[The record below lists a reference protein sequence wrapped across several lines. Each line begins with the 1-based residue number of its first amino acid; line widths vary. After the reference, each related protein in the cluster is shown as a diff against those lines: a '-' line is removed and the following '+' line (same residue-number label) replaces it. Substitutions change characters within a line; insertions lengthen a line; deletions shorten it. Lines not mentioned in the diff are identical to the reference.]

1 MRAEGAH
8 EHGSRRKSLCLPPVR
23 CDPAALPIPAPITA
37 AVEALRRGELV
48 GMPTETVYGLAADAR
63 NPDAV
68 RGIFAAKGRPAD
80 HPLIVH
86 LASVD
91 QVGDWA
97 GEVPPAARALA
108 EAFWPGPLTLVL
120 RKSAQVDP
128 VITGGQDTVGLRVP
142 SHPVAQ
148 ALLRAFGG
156 AVAAPS
162 ANRFG
167 RISPTTA
174 EHVRNEFP
182 QGIAQILDGGPSEV
196 GLESTIVDLSGP
208 LPRLLRPGSIAAS
221 AIEALIGPL
230 ARPGDAEGPRASGRL
245 AAHYAP
251 GKPLE
256 LVAPSEVARCLGDAG
271 ADTAWLV
278 SGPLPQGCNGESL
291 PPDPAGYGRGLY
303 AALRRLDAGPA
314 ARIVVVL
321 PPVGEDWAAVHDRL
335 GRAAAGS
342 GGDRAP

>member
-1 MRAEGAH
+1 MLAALFPRAMP
-8 EHGSRRKSLCLPPVR
+8 L
-23 CDPAALPIPAPITA
+23 LPIPADIA
-37 AVEALRRGELV
+37 AAAAALRRGELV

-63 NPDAV
+63 NGDAV

-86 LASVD
+86 LAGPE
-91 QVGDWA
+91 QLGDWA
-97 GEVPPAARALA
+97 REVPPVAHRLIA
-108 EAFWPGPLTLVL
+108 AFWPGPLTLVL
-120 RKSAQVDP
+120 RKSATVDP

-148 ALLRAFGG
+148 ALLQAFGG
-156 AVAAPS
+156 ALAAPS

-174 EHVRNEFP
+174 EHVRGEFP
-182 QGIAQILDGGPSEV
+182 HGVAVILDGGPSAV

-208 LPRLLRPGSIAAS
+208 QPRLLRPGSIPAR
-221 AIEALIGPL
+221 AIEALTGPL
-230 ARPGDAEGPRASGRL
+230 ARPADAEGPRTSGRL

-251 GKPLE
+251 GKPLD
-256 LVAPSEVARCLGDAG
+256 LVAATDFPRYRAEVG
-271 ADTAWLV
+271 ADVAWLV
-278 SGPLPQGCNGESL
+278 AGPLPEGCAGESL
-291 PPDPAGYGRGLY
+291 PAEAAGYGRLLY
-303 AALRRLDAGPA
+303 AALRRLDAGRT
-314 ARIVVVL
+314 ARIAVLL
-321 PPVGEDWAAVHDRL
+321 PPSGEDWAAVHDRL